1 MGNEVSKSRRLEL
14 VVISD
19 KKEAHILLDTAELAD
34 NYLEECHDDK
44 ANSLARRT
52 LTYSANTVPLRELN
66 YAKTFIEGTYDFLPQ
81 RLLNDLEEVRIIQ
94 LMPTADGG
102 MPHTRPDNI
111 ICYPDFA
118 QLFSRTT
125 LMHELWHLHQRK
137 HKDLW
142 YKTLKRLGW
151 ELWNGRLPDF
161 LENARRY
168 NPDTID
174 APFWVFNGQ
183 WVPIPIFKDVSRPN
197 VADVEIWFYDIK
209 KNYHIK
215 RVPPEIADYF
225 SNLPPNA
232 YEHPFE
238 LTAYMLSEPDKNTK
252 SLAFKHLIE
261 AIGATSLPSSENIT
275 NN

>member
-1 MGNEVSKSRRLEL
+1 MGNDVSKTKKLEL

-19 KKEAHILLDTAELAD
+19 KKEGQILLDTAELID

-52 LTYSANTVPLRELN
+52 LTYSSNTVPLRELN
-66 YAKTFIEGTYDFLPQ
+66 YARTFVEGAYDFLPQ
-81 RLLNDLEEVRIIQ
+81 RLLNDLGEVNIIQ

-102 MPHTRPDNI
+102 MPHTRPNNI
-111 ICYPDFA
+111 ICYPDFS

-125 LMHELWHLHQRK
+125 LMHELWHLHQRQ

-142 YKTLKRLGW
+142 YKALKVLGW
-151 ELWNGRLPDF
+151 EIWNGKLPDF

-197 VADVEIWFYDIK
+197 VANVEIWFYDIK
-209 KNYHIK
+209 KNYHIR
-215 RVPPEIADYF
+215 RVPAEVESYF

-238 LTAYMLSEPDKNTK
+238 ITAYMLSEPHKYNN
-252 SLAFKHLIE
+252 SIAFKHLIQS
-261 AIGATSLPSSENIT
+261 IGVISLPQSENIG